1 MIIKRQVKIIIKR
14 IADQAVTSFGQLCTQ
29 KISSEAREIN
39 VNRSV
44 QMLRDYLSQRGRL
57 MFEILVFSIDDL
69 VSSIEPAV
77 KRLRAFED
85 IEVIL

>member
-44 QMLRDYLSQRGRL
+44 QMLRDYLSRGRL